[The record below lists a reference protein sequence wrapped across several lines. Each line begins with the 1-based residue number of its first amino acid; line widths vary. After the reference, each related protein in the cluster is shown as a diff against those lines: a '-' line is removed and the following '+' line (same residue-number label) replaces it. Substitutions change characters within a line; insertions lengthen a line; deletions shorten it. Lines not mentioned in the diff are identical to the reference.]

1 MREAPMNNS
10 ENNLLP
16 KRRTMSPPLLTN
28 LQAHTTKQTAGG
40 KESMDPA
47 SRKERLFSASSRT
60 SSSSP
65 KYEPSLSEKCITPP
79 FTPHLELSNE
89 RENLTKNFHLRRP
102 SEHFLEVLGA
112 QKTGHSALSK
122 TKSGTSLPPLQK
134 RNDGEELV
142 NLSSGEVKIAFSES
156 VCSVGSSKQRNDDNQ
171 ILFLSGTKKPFVE
184 PNHTNGKILRKTNS
198 LPLIKTSSN
207 QTNGLS
213 FLSGSLHRN
222 RTNSAVVRP
231 QGVLDEPQTVPL
243 PFDENLEDE
252 KEDAEILD
260 EREEEQDLAKFSM
273 ICQWLKDCEKAKI
286 T

>member
-1 MREAPMNNS
+1 MHNS

-65 KYEPSLSEKCITPP
+65 KYEPSSSEKCITPP
-79 FTPHLELSNE
+79 FTPPLELSNE
-89 RENLTKNFHLRRP
+89 SENLTKNFHLRRP

-112 QKTGHSALSK
+112 QKMEHSALSK

-142 NLSSGEVKIAFSES
+142 NLSSAEVKIAFSGS

-171 ILFLSGTKKPFVE
+171 LLLLSGTKKPFVE
-184 PNHTNGKILRKTNS
+184 PKHTNGKILRKTNS
-198 LPLIKTSSN
+198 LPL
-207 QTNGLS
+207 NGLS
-213 FLSGSLHRN
+213 FLNGSVHRN

-231 QGVLDEPQTVPL
+231 QTVLDESQTVPL
-243 PFDENLEDE
+243 PFDENLEDQ

>member
-1 MREAPMNNS
+1 ME
-10 ENNLLP
+10 
-16 KRRTMSPPLLTN
+16 
-28 LQAHTTKQTAGG
+28 
-40 KESMDPA
+40 
-47 SRKERLFSASSRT
+47 
-60 SSSSP
+60 
-65 KYEPSLSEKCITPP
+65 
-79 FTPHLELSNE
+79 
-89 RENLTKNFHLRRP
+89 
-102 SEHFLEVLGA
+102 
-112 QKTGHSALSK
+112 HSALSK

-213 FLSGSLHRN
+213 FLNGSLHRN

-231 QGVLDEPQTVPL
+231 QGVLDESQTVPL